1 MKKRKEVI
9 MEKEN
14 SKGRKVDPGRV
25 QILKMLPREIKKSLT
40 IEETN
45 AILYEEI
52 WPDSLAE
59 KLKDFLA
66 ED

>member
-1 MKKRKEVI
+1 
-9 MEKEN
+9 MEKER
-14 SKGRKVDPGRV
+14 SKHRKIDPERV
-25 QILKMLPREIKKSLT
+25 RILKMLPREIKKALT

-45 AILYEEI
+45 AILYEEV

-66 ED
+66 DD

>member
-1 MKKRKEVI
+1 

-14 SKGRKVDPGRV
+14 SKHRKADPERIR
-25 QILKMLPREIKKSLT
+25 ILKMLPREIKKSLT